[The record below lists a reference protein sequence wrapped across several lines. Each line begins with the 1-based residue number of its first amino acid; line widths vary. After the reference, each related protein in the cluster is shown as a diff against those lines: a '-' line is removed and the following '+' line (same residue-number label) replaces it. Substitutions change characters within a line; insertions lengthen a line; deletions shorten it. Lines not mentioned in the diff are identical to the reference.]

1 MHTIPTLFEPE
12 SLSGFPQRIKGF
24 YIPIV
29 GLLVN
34 HFKVVVPNIKATN
47 GIIHALSHFL
57 LPPPPIH
64 RIISAFPTTFSTL
77 ELGLTKTGL
86 LEALNTT
93 GTAGKTFFAPTNFA
107 FLKLG
112 PRINAFLFSKFGEK
126 YLKALLE
133 YHVSPN
139 TTLYSTTIYAANST
153 LGQSLFSE
161 IGGHKPKCHD
171 KKDGIF
177 NRIKSYVSSTKKKC
191 AFAHVHVDL
200 PTLLEGKSIAVDLFR
215 TGPFVHLKLNAVIP
229 VKSTDGLAADGVLH
243 IIDNVLI
250 PPRTP
255 KSTNEEVPDNASQDE
270 ELSLEDLM
278 NRLEPFVL
286 AEDRV
291 ENGGLKL
298 QSPEKLEF

>member
-1 MHTIPTLFEPE
+1 
-12 SLSGFPQRIKGF
+12 
-24 YIPIV
+24 
-29 GLLVN
+29 
-34 HFKVVVPNIKATN
+34 
-47 GIIHALSHFL
+47 LSHFL

-161 IGGHKPKCHD
+161 IEEHKPKCHD

-177 NRIKSYVSSTKKKC
+177 NRIKSYVSSPKKKG

-200 PTLLEGKSIAVDLFR
+200 PTLLEGKSIAVDIFR
-215 TGPFVHLKLNAVIP
+215 TGPFVRLKLNAVIP
-229 VKSTDGLAADGVLH
+229 VKSTDGIAADGVLH
-243 IIDNVLI
+243 IIDSVLI

-255 KSTNEEVPDNASQDE
+255 KSTKEKISDNASQDE

-278 NRLEPFVL
+278 KRLEPFVP

-298 QSPEKLEF
+298 QSPEKFEF